1 MGGGKRAGF
10 WNDSAI
16 NSEQVAGT
24 HQAIFDATRMATGM
38 YIYRLSLNGR
48 PAITNTILLVK

>member
-1 MGGGKRAGF
+1 MGGKRVGF

-24 HQAIFDATRMATGM
+24 HQAMFDATRMATGM
-38 YIYRLSLNGR
+38 HIYRLSVNGR
-48 PAITNTILLVK
+48 PAITNTM